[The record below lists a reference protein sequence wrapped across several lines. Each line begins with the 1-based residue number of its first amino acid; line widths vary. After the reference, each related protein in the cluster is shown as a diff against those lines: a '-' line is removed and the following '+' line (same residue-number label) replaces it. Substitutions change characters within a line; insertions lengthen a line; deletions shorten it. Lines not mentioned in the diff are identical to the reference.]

1 MVLPDDDD
9 DVLLKLSSNTNNK
22 SKPNSY
28 DILPKRITTA
38 TPSPSLPPIT
48 SSNNLVNNYNST
60 TNSSKFNKTDKNL
73 NDNSNN
79 KNNNINNN
87 YSDYTKRRK
96 TNLSATLLLE
106 AISGSDCNKKNCRDT
121 SRSSENSI
129 KSSRSSSSKTSHS
142 CFSESNNNTNNN
154 NKHLHKNTTSVLKN
168 SNKFNRNRNNC
179 SRITSE
185 LENNQQ
191 QQQQQ
196 IQNSGSSEISG
207 NDDREEVIS
216 RYNDS
221 DDSRRYYF
229 QKKKNNSELDC
240 SDYDD
245 AKDSDDWVSSCCSN
259 ERLHESKRRTGPRRR
274 RKFKSNSTSSSTST
288 QHLQKNSPPSS
299 ILAAVPSATSSS
311 SRTSSTTIVATSVAC
326 GVGVTSSASPRRT
339 SSWSQCVIAAP
350 VVLAIRVF
358 ILAATRTLPPLV
370 RIQRGIYG
378 LNKYSWIFLL
388 IYLNLSAKFCIAGY
402 HEKKLLHDLLD
413 PYNTLERP
421 VLNESDPLQ
430 LSFGLTLMQ
439 IIDVDEKNQLLVTN
453 VWLKLEWNDMNLRW
467 NTSDYGGVKDLRIP
481 PHRIWKPDVLMYN
494 SADEGFDGTYQTNV
508 VVRSNGSCLYV
519 PPGIF
524 KSTCKID
531 ITWFPFDDQR
541 CEMKFGSWTYD
552 GFQLDLQLQDETGGD
567 ISSYVLN
574 GEWELLGVP
583 GKRNEIYYNCCP
595 EPYIDITF
603 AIIIRRRTLYYFFN
617 LIIPCVLIASMAL
630 LGFTL
635 PPDSGEKLSLGVTI
649 LLSLTVFLNM
659 VAETMPATSDAVP
672 LLGTYFN
679 CIMFMVAS
687 SVVSTILILNYH
699 HRNANTH
706 EMSEWIRIIFLCW
719 LPWILRMS
727 RPGRPLILEFPPT
740 PCSDTSSERKHQ
752 ILSDVELKERSSKSL
767 LANVL
772 DIDDDFRH
780 NCRPMTP
787 GGTLPHNT
795 AFYRTVYGQGDD
807 GSIGPIGSTRMPD
820 AVTHHTCIK
829 SSTEYELGLILKEIR
844 FITDQLRKE
853 DEDNDIANDWKFAAM
868 VVDRLCLIIF
878 TMFTILATI
887 AVLLSAPHIIVS

>member
-1 MVLPDDDD
+1 MKNAQLKLTEVDDDELWLA
-9 DVLLKLSSNTNNK
+9 VRL
-22 SKPNSY
+22 
-28 DILPKRITTA
+28 A
-38 TPSPSLPPIT
+38 H
-48 SSNNLVNNYNST
+48 
-60 TNSSKFNKTDKNL
+60 
-73 NDNSNN
+73 
-79 KNNNINNN
+79 
-87 YSDYTKRRK
+87 
-96 TNLSATLLLE
+96 
-106 AISGSDCNKKNCRDT
+106 C
-121 SRSSENSI
+121 
-129 KSSRSSSSKTSHS
+129 SSSSNSGS
-142 CFSESNNNTNNN
+142 G
-154 NKHLHKNTTSVLKN
+154 
-168 SNKFNRNRNNC
+168 SNKRQHQQLNQLQPR
-179 SRITSE
+179 SLSTKHHSIIASE
-185 LENNQQ
+185 QHNSQEQKPSPRAEDVVTYTGSNDQQ

-196 IQNSGSSEISG
+196 L
-207 NDDREEVIS
+207 
-216 RYNDS
+216 DS
-221 DDSRRYYF
+221 NMLSPFRFTAAAIAAGD
-229 QKKKNNSELDC
+229 QATTQQPTNI
-240 SDYDD
+240 
-245 AKDSDDWVSSCCSN
+245 
-259 ERLHESKRRTGPRRR
+259 RLCARKRQRLRRR
-274 RKFKSNSTSSSTST
+274 RKRKPATPKEAAATAATATAAATTSNSNTSTSTSNINLHPTATYMQCHTSIPISRSSHDLSWVLQVLQVLLVHLQQWQLRVLKGIAISSTAFISYLGSFAAQLRSSSSSHSQHSSSSST
-288 QHLQKNSPPSS
+288 QIIN
-299 ILAAVPSATSSS
+299 
-311 SRTSSTTIVATSVAC
+311 
-326 GVGVTSSASPRRT
+326 
-339 SSWSQCVIAAP
+339 
-350 VVLAIRVF
+350 
-358 ILAATRTLPPLV
+358 
-370 RIQRGIYG
+370 G
-378 LNKYSWIFLL
+378 LNKHSWIFLL
-388 IYLNLSAKFCIAGY
+388 IYLNLSAKVCLAGY
-402 HEKKLLHDLLD
+402 HEKRLLHDLLD

-508 VVRSNGSCLYV
+508 VVRNNGSCLYV

-699 HRNANTH
+699 HRNADTH
-706 EMSEWIRIIFLCW
+706 EMSEWIRIVFLCW

-727 RPGRPLILEFPPT
+727 RPGRPLILEFPTT

-787 GGTLPHNT
+787 GGTLPHNP

-844 FITDQLRKE
+844 FITDQTFFGVIRGTK
-853 DEDNDIANDWKFAAM
+853 
-868 VVDRLCLIIF
+868 
-878 TMFTILATI
+878 
-887 AVLLSAPHIIVS
+887 SAPVK